1 MRINIVIILMSII
14 YSANPVSLGMFYV
27 VEEFEEGPIP
37 NNQLDILHPYIDG
50 ILLSEENGLY
60 IENWIQAPPFLPN
73 FFQVYLYGH
82 YNTEAY
88 DLLIS
93 GGQLSFTLEHH
104 EYPEYEMEGYTTD
117 SLIVWNGG
125 DMQEFGDIQI
135 IFDIP
140 PITGDIN
147 ADLAVNIQD
156 IILYVN
162 ILLCE
167 VVATEEQ
174 LSVMDLNDDG
184 NWSVLDVVVLVS
196 IILNED

>member
-1 MRINIVIILMSII
+1 
-14 YSANPVSLGMFYV
+14 
-27 VEEFEEGPIP
+27 
-37 NNQLDILHPYIDG
+37 
-50 ILLSEENGLY
+50 
-60 IENWIQAPPFLPN
+60 
-73 FFQVYLYGH
+73 
-82 YNTEAY
+82 
-88 DLLIS
+88 
-93 GGQLSFTLEHH
+93 
-104 EYPEYEMEGYTTD
+104 MEGYTTD
-117 SLIVWNGG
+117 SLIVWSGG